1 MKFIKNLRL
10 AYTSNTHIKLKG
22 MITMLIIWI
31 VLLVFVYTFFFVINL
46 AMNSNKKEAIIPK
59 QEIIIQYVEVIRYM
73 PVQYQNFE
81 VTAYTAGYEST
92 KKKYG
97 DIGYGITASGEV
109 VTEMTT
115 IACPDSLS
123 FGTRVYIQELE
134 NVFTCQ
140 DRGSAI
146 EEGKLDVYMEDL
158 KDAQVFGRQKLK
170 VLVLPKNLEKR

>member
-134 NVFTCQ
+134 NVFT
-140 DRGSAI
+140 
-146 EEGKLDVYMEDL
+146 
-158 KDAQVFGRQKLK
+158 
-170 VLVLPKNLEKR
+170 

>member
-1 MKFIKNLRL
+1 MKFIRNL
-10 AYTSNTHIKLKG
+10 
-22 MITMLIIWI
+22 LIVWI
-31 VLLVFVYTFFFVINL
+31 VFLVFVYTFFFVVNL
-46 AMNSNKKEAIIPK
+46 AINSSKKEAIMPK
-59 QEIIIQYVEVIRYM
+59 QETIIQYVEVIRYM

-92 KKKYG
+92 KKKHG

-140 DRGSAI
+140 DRGSDI
-146 EEGKLDVYMEDL
+146 VEGKLDVYIENL
-158 KDAQVFGRQKLK
+158 KEALDFGRKEMS
-170 VLVLPKNLEKR
+170 VMVLP

>member
-1 MKFIKNLRL
+1 MKFIRNL
-10 AYTSNTHIKLKG
+10 
-22 MITMLIIWI
+22 LIVWI
-31 VLLVFVYTFFFVINL
+31 VLLVFVYTFFFVVNL
-46 AMNSNKKEAIIPK
+46 AINSSKKEAIMPK
-59 QEIIIQYVEVIRYM
+59 QETIIQYVEVIRYM

-92 KKKYG
+92 KKKHG

-140 DRGSAI
+140 DRGSDI
-146 EEGKLDVYMEDL
+146 VEGKLDVYIENL
-158 KDAQVFGRQKLK
+158 KEALDFGRKEMS
-170 VLVLPKNLEKR
+170 VMVLP

>member
-1 MKFIKNLRL
+1 MKFIRNL
-10 AYTSNTHIKLKG
+10 
-22 MITMLIIWI
+22 LIIWI
-31 VLLVFVYTFFFVINL
+31 VLLVFVYTFFFVVNL
-46 AMNSNKKEAIIPK
+46 AINSNKKEAIIPK

-140 DRGSAI
+140 DRGSDI
-146 EEGKLDVYMEDL
+146 IEGKLDVY
-158 KDAQVFGRQKLK
+158 V
-170 VLVLPKNLEKR
+170 KNLEEALNFGRKEMSVMILP

>member
-1 MKFIKNLRL
+1 MKFIRNL
-10 AYTSNTHIKLKG
+10 
-22 MITMLIIWI
+22 LIVWI

-59 QEIIIQYVEVIRYM
+59 QETIIKYVEVIRYM

-146 EEGKLDVYMEDL
+146 AEGKLDVY
-158 KDAQVFGRQKLK
+158 V
-170 VLVLPKNLEKR
+170 KNLEEALNFGRKEMSVMILP

>member
-1 MKFIKNLRL
+1 MKFIRNL
-10 AYTSNTHIKLKG
+10 
-22 MITMLIIWI
+22 LIFWI
-31 VLLVFVYTFFFVINL
+31 VLLVFVYTFFFVVNL
-46 AMNSNKKEAIIPK
+46 AINSNKKEAIIPK
-59 QEIIIQYVEVIRYM
+59 QETIIKYVEVIRYM

-109 VTEMTT
+109 VTDMTT

>member
-1 MKFIKNLRL
+1 
-10 AYTSNTHIKLKG
+10 
-22 MITMLIIWI
+22 
-31 VLLVFVYTFFFVINL
+31 
-46 AMNSNKKEAIIPK
+46 MNSNKKEAIIPK

-140 DRGSAI
+140 DRGSDI
-146 EEGKLDVYMEDL
+146 IEGKLDVY
-158 KDAQVFGRQKLK
+158 V
-170 VLVLPKNLEKR
+170 KNLEEALDFGRKKMSVMVLP

>member
-1 MKFIKNLRL
+1 MKFIRNL
-10 AYTSNTHIKLKG
+10 
-22 MITMLIIWI
+22 LIVWI
-31 VLLVFVYTFFFVINL
+31 VLLVFVYTFFFVVNL
-46 AMNSNKKEAIIPK
+46 AINSNKKEAIIPK

-146 EEGKLDVYMEDL
+146 AEGKLDVY
-158 KDAQVFGRQKLK
+158 V
-170 VLVLPKNLEKR
+170 KNLEEALNFGRKEMSVMILP

>member
-146 EEGKLDVYMEDL
+146 AEGKLDVY
-158 KDAQVFGRQKLK
+158 V
-170 VLVLPKNLEKR
+170 KNLEEALNFGRKKMSVMVLP

>member
-1 MKFIKNLRL
+1 MKFIRNL
-10 AYTSNTHIKLKG
+10 
-22 MITMLIIWI
+22 LIIWI
-31 VLLVFVYTFFFVINL
+31 VLLVFVYTFFFVVNL
-46 AMNSNKKEAIIPK
+46 AINSNKKEAIIPK

-92 KKKYG
+92 KKKHG
-97 DIGYGITASGEV
+97 DIGYGVTASGEV

-140 DRGSAI
+140 DRGSDI
-146 EEGKLDVYMEDL
+146 IEGKLDVY
-158 KDAQVFGRQKLK
+158 V
-170 VLVLPKNLEKR
+170 KNLEEALNFGRKEMSVMILP

>member
-1 MKFIKNLRL
+1 MKFIRNL
-10 AYTSNTHIKLKG
+10 
-22 MITMLIIWI
+22 LIVWI
-31 VLLVFVYTFFFVINL
+31 VLLMFVYTFFFVVNL
-46 AMNSNKKEAIIPK
+46 AINSNKKEAIIPK
-59 QEIIIQYVEVIRYM
+59 QETIIQYVEVIRYM

-109 VTEMTT
+109 VNEMTT

-140 DRGSAI
+140 DRGSDI
-146 EEGKLDVYMEDL
+146 IEGKIDVYVKNLEEAL
-158 KDAQVFGRQKLK
+158 NFGRQKMS
-170 VLVLPKNLEKR
+170 VMVLP

>member
-1 MKFIKNLRL
+1 
-10 AYTSNTHIKLKG
+10 
-22 MITMLIIWI
+22 
-31 VLLVFVYTFFFVINL
+31 
-46 AMNSNKKEAIIPK
+46 
-59 QEIIIQYVEVIRYM
+59 
-73 PVQYQNFE
+73 
-81 VTAYTAGYEST
+81 
-92 KKKYG
+92 
-97 DIGYGITASGEV
+97 
-109 VTEMTT
+109 MTT

>member
-59 QEIIIQYVEVIRYM
+59 QETIIKYVEVIRYM

-146 EEGKLDVYMEDL
+146 AEGKLDVY
-158 KDAQVFGRQKLK
+158 V
-170 VLVLPKNLEKR
+170 KNLEEALNFGRKEMSVMILP

>member
-1 MKFIKNLRL
+1 
-10 AYTSNTHIKLKG
+10 
-22 MITMLIIWI
+22 MLIIWI